1 MTQELPAALDSALF
15 VSHNAQDSSHHTLLH
30 FLLGGSLLPRDPF
43 DEPWQETAEEHE
55 EQRRPASLQSVA
67 A

>member
-30 FLLGGSLLPRDPF
+30 FLLGGSLLPPDPS
-43 DEPWQETAEEHE
+43 DELWQEAEDD
-55 EQRRPASLQSVA
+55 RAVSLQSVA

>member
-15 VSHNAQDSSHHTLLH
+15 VSRNAQDSSHHTLLH
-30 FLLGGSLLPRDPF
+30 FLLGGSLLPPDPS
-43 DEPWQETAEEHE
+43 DELWQEAEDEHE
-55 EQRRPASLQSVA
+55 LGPRAVSLQSVA